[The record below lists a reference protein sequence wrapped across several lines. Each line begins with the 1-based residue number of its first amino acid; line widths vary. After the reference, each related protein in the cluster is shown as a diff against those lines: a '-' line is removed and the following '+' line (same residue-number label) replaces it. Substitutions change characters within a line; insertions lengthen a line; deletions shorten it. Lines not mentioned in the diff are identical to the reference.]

1 MLDKFLIEDTLKNA
15 LKEDMNYGDITSDS
29 LIDDKLEGKAIITA
43 KQDGIISGLD
53 VCKLVFEIVDPSL
66 KCKSLIEDGE
76 RVSIGDDVFKV
87 KGKIKSILK
96 AERVALNFLQRMS
109 GISTKAYDISKLVEG
124 LDVRVVDTRKTTPGL
139 RLFEKYAV
147 VKGGAFN
154 HRFNLSDAVM
164 IKDNHIEA
172 MGTITEAVHIAREN
186 ISHTVKIEVEVKN
199 LIELREALDSK
210 ADIIMLDNMTTEDMK
225 KAVEIAN
232 KKAIIEASGN
242 ITEENIRSVAE
253 TGVDVISIGAL
264 THSYKSMDLSLN
276 IKTKE

>member
-76 RVSIGDDVFKV
+76 RVSNGDDVFKV

-147 VKGGAFN
+147 IKGGSFN

-172 MGTITEAVHIAREN
+172 IVSITDAVHIARKN
-186 ISHTVKIEVEVKN
+186 ISHTIKIEVEVKN

>member
-66 KCKSLIEDGE
+66 KCKSLKEDGE
-76 RVSIGDDVFKV
+76 RVSNGDDVFKV

-147 VKGGAFN
+147 AKGGLFN

-172 MGTITEAVHIAREN
+172 IGSITDAVHIARKN
-186 ISHTVKIEVEVKN
+186 ISHTIKIEVEVKN

-210 ADIIMLDNMTTEDMK
+210 ADIIMLDNMTAEDMK

>member
-66 KCKSLIEDGE
+66 KCKSLKEDGE
-76 RVSIGDDVFKV
+76 RISSGDDVFKV

-139 RLFEKYAV
+139 RVFEKYAV

-172 MGTITEAVHIAREN
+172 IGSITDAIHIARKN
-186 ISHTVKIEVEVKN
+186 ISHTIKIEVEVKN

>member
-147 VKGGAFN
+147 IKGGSFN

-172 MGTITEAVHIAREN
+172 IGSITDAVHIARKN
-186 ISHTVKIEVEVKN
+186 ISHTIKIEVEVKN

-210 ADIIMLDNMTTEDMK
+210 ADIIMLDNMTAEDMK

>member
-76 RVSIGDDVFKV
+76 RVSNGDDVFKV

-147 VKGGAFN
+147 IKGGSFN

-172 MGTITEAVHIAREN
+172 IGSITDAVHIARKN
-186 ISHTVKIEVEVKN
+186 ISHTIKIEVEVKN

>member
-66 KCKSLIEDGE
+66 KCKSLKEDGE
-76 RVSIGDDVFKV
+76 RVSNGDDVFKV

-172 MGTITEAVHIAREN
+172 MGTITEAVHIARKN
-186 ISHTVKIEVEVKN
+186 ISHTIKIEVEVKN

-210 ADIIMLDNMTTEDMK
+210 ADIIMLDNMTAEDMK